1 MSDAHLVLSSMDIVT
16 NLADGRSGQIAYL
29 SSSPFEMHHIICK
42 MESTPQHPVF
52 GHLMLPNETSETPFP
67 CVVSCHGS
75 RGWVEH
81 QHTHMNNWLEAG
93 IAVFRIHSS
102 DSRNVVSTVESQM
115 MVTHAMMIS
124 DAFEALKLLSTHPL
138 IDSSRIAIS
147 GWSLGGTAAL
157 YSAWTPMGE
166 ALAPNGER
174 FAAHLP
180 LYPAAHMRPEDQ
192 RWENV
197 PIQILH
203 GEVDDYTPL
212 ILVHGL
218 MDVTKESGADM
229 RLDVYPDSHHAFD
242 SLEEMKWLPHAIKL
256 DERTV
261 QIDADGE
268 MWGEIEEGVRIPL
281 NEPLQRKAAF
291 DAARNVGAHVG
302 GNAEARKRSMKDALE
317 FLIEVL

>member
-1 MSDAHLVLSSMDIVT
+1 MSGAHLVMSSMDVVT

-29 SSSPFEMHHIICK
+29 SSSPFEMHHILCK

-115 MVTHAMMIS
+115 MVTHAMMLS

-138 IDSSRIAIS
+138 IDSDRIAIS

-157 YSAWTPMGE
+157 YSAWTPIGE
-166 ALAPNGER
+166 SLAPNGER
-174 FAAHLP
+174 FTAHLP

-203 GEVDDYTPL
+203 GEDDDYTPL

-229 RLDVYPDSHHAFD
+229 RLETYPDSHHAFD
-242 SLEEMKWLPHAIKL
+242 SLEERI
-256 DERTV
+256 V

>member
-1 MSDAHLVLSSMDIVT
+1 MDVVS
-16 NLADGRSGQIAYL
+16 NLTDGRSGQITYL
-29 SSSPFEMHHIICK
+29 SASPFEMHHILCK
-42 MESTPQHPVF
+42 MESTPKHPVF
-52 GHLMLPNETSETPFP
+52 GNLTLPEKGEGAFP
-67 CVVSCHGS
+67 CVVACHGS

-81 QHTHMNNWLEAG
+81 QDTHMANWLEAG

-102 DSRNVVSTVESQM
+102 DSRGVVSTVESQM

-124 DAFEALKLLSTHPL
+124 DAFEALKLLNTHPL
-138 IDSSRIAIS
+138 IDSNKIAIS

-157 YSAWTPMGE
+157 YSAWTPVAE

-180 LYPAAHMRPEDQ
+180 LYPAAHIRPEDQ
-192 RWENV
+192 RWEGV

-212 ILVHGL
+212 VLVTGL

-229 RLDVYPDSHHAFD
+229 RLEVYPNSHHAFD
-242 SLEEMKWLPHAIKL
+242 SLEEITWLPHAIKL

-268 MWGEIEEGVRIPL
+268 MWGEIEEGIRIPL

-291 DAARNVGAHVG
+291 DAAKNVGAHVG
-302 GNAEARKRSMKDALE
+302 GNPDARRRALQDSTD
-317 FLIEVL
+317 FLLNAIK